1 MSISATSTHYEIL
14 FPDED
19 WNGDPAESTVYLM
32 HQTPHQMTLPRPSG
46 GGNREGVREKSPE
59 VQRFNR
65 YPDSKTLP
73 YEDDDYRQSTTSLRE
88 ETHKYLEQ
96 PVTKYTTNKFIE
108 RQKSF
113 DKKKVFQRQKSFG
126 ELELKSRVQ
135 KSLDKEK
142 YFDSLPDKYYYQS
155 SGREIDREDKFD
167 GYCEEEILD
176 RYSDKKYVSRSD
188 RDKNGKYYE
197 DDGFD
202 ENIKYRSKH
211 VEYEKKSP
219 SQRYSYDDAEYF
231 DEYRREEISRPV
243 PKTRQKY
250 PKDHYNDQSGYDSEI
265 KVSRS
270 KSDDS
275 RYYADQEPVKS
286 RSTNND
292 YNRGYSRSEVR
303 EEWSK
308 PSQEHFDSN
317 SMGMRN
323 GQYRQRSPDS
333 HVGEVKAPQDRFKDA
348 KEKFLLMERERLEK
362 ERSLKRP
369 ESPISPV
376 RRYDNHSR
384 PNYDD
389 RYYDSR
395 RDREHEDVQLRP
407 KPAPRQ
413 RVEAEEPPV
422 RYRERNSRERE
433 APVERYRHT
442 DKLDPKRRSMYSLIE
457 EERRKNSSEIAKEL
471 KRRSY
476 MEGGH
481 YQDLQDSG
489 GFPDIHT
496 KPGMDQERSDPK
508 FTKNQK
514 MTKNAAGYRHSY
526 AEPKLRTDKSGGKKH
541 FAEVL
546 HRTNSTAGGNGRVGI
561 ASLHPY

>member
-1 MSISATSTHYEIL
+1 
-14 FPDED
+14 
-19 WNGDPAESTVYLM
+19 M
-32 HQTPHQMTLPRPSG
+32 HQTHQMTLPRPSG
-46 GGNREGVREKSPE
+46 GANREGGREKSPE

-65 YPDSKTLP
+65 YPETKTLP
-73 YEDDDYRQSTTSLRE
+73 YEEDDYRQSKTSLRE

-96 PVTKYTTNKFIE
+96 PVTKYTNNKFIE

-113 DKKKVFQRQKSFG
+113 ENKKVFQRQKSFG
-126 ELELKSRVQ
+126 ELELKSRVS

-155 SGREIDREDKFD
+155 GCNQFDREDKFD
-167 GYCEEEILD
+167 DYCEEDVLD
-176 RYSDKKYVSRSD
+176 RYNEKKYISRND

-202 ENIKYRSKH
+202 ENIKYRNKP
-211 VEYEKKSP
+211 VDYEKKSP
-219 SQRYSYDDAEYF
+219 SQRYPYDDAEYF
-231 DEYRREEISRPV
+231 GEYRGEETSRPV
-243 PKTRQKY
+243 PKIRQKY
-250 PKDHYNDQSGYDSEI
+250 PSDHYNDQGGYDSQ
-265 KVSRS
+265 V
-270 KSDDS
+270 KSGRPKSSDA
-275 RYYADQEPVKS
+275 RYYDDQEPVKP
-286 RSTNND
+286 RSVSND
-292 YNRGYSRSEVR
+292 YDRSEIR
-303 EEWSK
+303 EERSK
-308 PSQEHFDSN
+308 RPQELFDSN

-323 GQYRQRSPDS
+323 GRYRQRSPDS
-333 HVGEVKAPQDRFKDA
+333 HLDEVKAPRDRFKDA

-362 ERSLKRP
+362 ERNLKRP

-384 PNYDD
+384 TSYDD

-395 RDREHEDVQLRP
+395 RDREHQEEVQLRP

-413 RVEAEEPPV
+413 RVEAEELPPV

-476 MEGGH
+476 MEGCTFEEDPRSAYPRGH
-481 YQDLQDSG
+481 YQDMPDSSG
-489 GFPDIHT
+489 YPDSYSRS
-496 KPGMDQERSDPK
+496 GVESERSDNK

-514 MTKNAAGYRHSY
+514 VTKNSAGYRHSY
-526 AEPKLRTDKSGGKKH
+526 AEPKMRTDKNGAKKH

-546 HRTNSTAGGNGRVGI
+546 HRTNSTAGNGRVGI
-561 ASLHPY
+561 ASLHHY